1 MHYPLFYNF
10 IVEFFEDPDLDDE
23 DLEFEE
29 CMENQHGIELLH
41 WWNRYDQFC
50 PGMDQFSDVT
60 VHSSQIFCTTAT
72 LSGDAL
78 ACQAFKTSQQN
89 LQESHARITG
99 A

>member
-10 IVEFFEDPDLDDE
+10 IVDFFEDPDLDDE

-50 PGMDQFSDVT
+50 PGMD
-60 VHSSQIFCTTAT
+60 
-72 LSGDAL
+72 
-78 ACQAFKTSQQN
+78 
-89 LQESHARITG
+89 
-99 A
+99 